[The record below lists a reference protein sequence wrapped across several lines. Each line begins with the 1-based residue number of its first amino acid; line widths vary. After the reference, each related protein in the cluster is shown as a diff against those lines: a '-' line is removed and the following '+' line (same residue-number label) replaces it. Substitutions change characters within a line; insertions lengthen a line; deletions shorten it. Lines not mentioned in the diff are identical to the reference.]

1 MVVAAGV
8 TGGEIPSKFA
18 QDGKIV
24 LNVSWTATANLR
36 MTNDDV
42 SFSGRFGGT
51 SMSVHVPM
59 AAVLAIY
66 ARETGQGMIFN
77 DDDAPQPPPGE
88 RGDAAKPAAQPS
100 DDKPPKPTSPSDQRR
115 AKFKVVK

>member
-1 MVVAAGV
+1 
-8 TGGEIPSKFA
+8 
-18 QDGKIV
+18 
-24 LNVSWTATANLR
+24 

-42 SFSGRFGGT
+42 ASAGASAARVCPWT
-51 SMSVHVPM
+51 CC

-77 DDDAPQPPPGE
+77 DDDAPQPPPPPGE
-88 RGDAAKPAAQPS
+88 RGDASKPSAQPS